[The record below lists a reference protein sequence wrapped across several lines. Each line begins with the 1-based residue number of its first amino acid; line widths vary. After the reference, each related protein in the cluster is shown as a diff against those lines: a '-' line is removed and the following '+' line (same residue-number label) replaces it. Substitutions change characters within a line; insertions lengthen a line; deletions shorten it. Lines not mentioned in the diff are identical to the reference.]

1 MLHGYYSKKQWENN
15 DTFYE
20 YLDKDNKTVY
30 VTQVN
35 NQKLDNNEIYKY
47 FDDNEYK
54 GELVR
59 FVKKHESKVKLFTF
73 K

>member
-1 MLHGYYSKKQWENN
+1 MLYGYYSKKQLKNN
-15 DTFYE
+15 DIFYE

-30 VTQVN
+30 VTQVSSK
-35 NQKLDNNEIYKY
+35 KLDINEIYKY

-54 GELVR
+54 GEVVK
-59 FVKKHESKVKLFTF
+59 FVKKHESKVKLF

>member
-54 GELVR
+54 GELVT
-59 FVKKHESKVKLFTF
+59 FVKKHESKLFTF